1 MGFAVRRS
9 ASEMT
14 EGLAGEVQMS
24 GRRRLPR
31 KGPPS
36 VCREGRYR
44 RLTDRSVRVNGYGS
58 DGDCYK
64 RLSYASCHEQGI

>member
-1 MGFAVRRS
+1 MHREATGFAVRRR

-14 EGLAGEVQMS
+14 KGLAGEVQMS

-36 VCREGRYR
+36 VCR
-44 RLTDRSVRVNGYGS
+44 DVAI
-58 DGDCYK
+58 GD
-64 RLSYASCHEQGI
+64 LLIVAFV